1 MAKARFQAAP
11 PAAIT
16 PREKAYITALSAFF
30 DPADG
35 LPDEARVFDTAAAQQ
50 TEFRNPTSGL
60 SWRTPSKT
68 GKERT
73 EGGYPLGGLPH
84 GRKQTQSPPGVFTEE

>member
-50 TEFRNPTSGL
+50 TEFRKSSQRVELAHAVKN
-60 SWRTPSKT
+60 
-68 GKERT
+68 
-73 EGGYPLGGLPH
+73 GGGTDGGRLPV
-84 GRKQTQSPPGVFTEE
+84 GQAASR